1 MHKHGGHG
9 RPGCADHQ
17 CDDKCVCHKEG
28 KDPPETMVV
37 RWPPIESFCW
47 YCRGIV
53 VFQSRGCMVVVVVEG
68 RVCVAAAALSAG
80 KLQ

>member
-9 RPGCADHQ
+9 CPGCADHQ

-37 RWPPIESFCW
+37 RWPPIESFA
-47 YCRGIV
+47 GTA
-53 VFQSRGCMVVVVVEG
+53 EG
-68 RVCVAAAALSAG
+68 LLSFSPGDAWWWWWLREECVW
-80 KLQ
+80 QQQH